1 MTSNWVPEKSKFYY
15 DVKIKF
21 HMKWKSKKTI
31 NFDSW
36 VLSSCT
42 YVNAVYDFRLH
53 FIAHYE
59 NEQEIFN
66 RAFQDKTS
74 LLYQPRLIKL

>member
-1 MTSNWVPEKSKFYY
+1 M
-15 DVKIKF
+15 
-21 HMKWKSKKTI
+21 

-36 VLSSCT
+36 ASASCT

-53 FIAHYE
+53 FKAHYE

-66 RAFQDKTS
+66 RAF
-74 LLYQPRLIKL
+74 